1 MGEPF
6 LTPIATTFKR
16 RYAGITIEAFDEPG
30 TQSRERVIAEQKTG
44 RLIGDII
51 IAGPT
56 NHQILTDLNYLEPFK
71 TSQWAQ
77 MIPELLPDIPNANPL
92 RASIF
97 SIAINSKL
105 IPAAEEP
112 KAGPICCS
120 QDSKARWLRT
130 IRAAAAAVREWL
142 PVWRKLSV
150 LNTCTS

>member
-1 MGEPF
+1 M
-6 LTPIATTFKR
+6 
-16 RYAGITIEAFDEPG
+16 
-30 TQSRERVIAEQKTG
+30 IAEQKTG

-97 SIAINSKL
+97 SIAINTKL
-105 IPAAEEP
+105 IPPAEEP
-112 KAGPICCS
+112 KVWADLLQSRFKGEVGLGRS
-120 QDSKARWLRT
+120 ARQRRRRGNGCQFGEELWC
-130 IRAAAAAVREWL
+130 
-142 PVWRKLSV
+142 